1 MYIGFRDSHR
11 GRRRP
16 LSLSSGWALS
26 LLSLPLRLQQSRPDL
41 CPCNVLLFR
50 GRAVSGIV
58 RAAAG
63 PLSQTVVLALLRT
76 TLRSFTG
83 GWADDGKAQMW
94 SKLSPDTRAVA
105 GVSIVMCLLSNGP
118 SAAPT
123 AELAKKCA
131 ALTAKVFPARVA
143 GNPAAG
149 SAKGSGRTEQEYFN
163 DCIKRGGNVDPPS
176 PSEGTSPIPI
186 PVPRP

>member
-1 MYIGFRDSHR
+1 
-11 GRRRP
+11 
-16 LSLSSGWALS
+16 
-26 LLSLPLRLQQSRPDL
+26 
-41 CPCNVLLFR
+41 
-50 GRAVSGIV
+50 
-58 RAAAG
+58 
-63 PLSQTVVLALLRT
+63 
-76 TLRSFTG
+76 
-83 GWADDGKAQMW
+83 MW